1 MSVLWNATPCPQEVT
16 HTNITGPHCTPAAG
30 GLGVARNHLVS
41 FPGGAAGLGTTPENH
56 RPLSSTAK
64 DLGAEQ
70 GAPRSVDTAYERD

>member
-1 MSVLWNATPCPQEVT
+1 MECDSVSPGGDT
-16 HTNITGPHCTPAAG
+16 HQHHRPPLHSCCR
-30 GLGVARNHLVS
+30 GLGMARNHLVS

-56 RPLSSTAK
+56 QPLSSTAK